1 MGGCQNQGPYMDWQF
16 GVFAICM
23 AMTASQG
30 YAGCRYSSGFG
41 GLGSGFRVQG
51 LDFFQ

>member
-1 MGGCQNQGPYMDWQF
+1 
-16 GVFAICM
+16 M

-41 GLGSGFRVQG
+41 GLGSGFTVQG
-51 LDFFQ
+51 LESFPRMENQTKKKTENAIQSGVI